1 MIEKIRS
8 ELRIKEAAHRQLK
21 KELKKSHRESSRKSN
36 GGNYYFVMLH
46 LQRSEIQSKKV
57 IRNYYLMLAFL
68 EGKRYQEVEFDA
80 KSLPNWF
87 AVRDLLKEYLH
98 EFRDPSDFEKNSID
112 SPSLARV
119 FDNKKARRK
128 IANDNFTAWVDDAL
142 RHIEMRRD
150 EDK

>member
-21 KELKKSHRESSRKSN
+21 KELKKSHRESSRMNN
-36 GGNYYFVMLH
+36 GGSYYHVMLH
-46 LQRSEIQSKKV
+46 LQECELISKKM
-57 IRNYYLMLAFL
+57 IRNFYLMMAFL
-68 EGKRYQEVEFDA
+68 DGKRYEEVESGA
-80 KSLPNWF
+80 RSLPNWF

-98 EFRDPSDFEKNSID
+98 DFRDPGDFEKNSID

-119 FDNKKARRK
+119 FDDKKARRK
-128 IANDNFTAWVDDAL
+128 IANDKFTAWVEDAM
-142 RHIEMRRD
+142 RYIEMRD